1 MAMRSKLIGT
11 APERERTSEQHMSH
25 SLKTLAFA
33 QPTHCRRYEGRV
45 AIVTGAAQGL
55 GRVIAKR
62 LAEEGAKLVVCDI
75 QEERLAT
82 AARELREETGMPFLA
97 IVGDLSEKGVAD
109 RMLEQALGA
118 YGQVDTLVN
127 NAAALIRLK
136 LIDFTEELMQKAV
149 RWNVWNTLRCCK
161 AVLPHM
167 IERQYGRIV
176 NIGGEA
182 WRTGAPYH
190 TLLAGIGKGS
200 MVGLTITLAGEVM
213 RHGITV
219 NCVSPGGIETEADGA
234 HNPTPPGFREP
245 GWTDPEFFEEMARM
259 AAGRMVGMGR
269 LAHPTEVAAA
279 VAFFGSPEA
288 SFVTGQHLGASGGV
302 AML

>member
-1 MAMRSKLIGT
+1 MA
-11 APERERTSEQHMSH
+11 EQA
-25 SLKTLAFA
+25 LKTLPFA
-33 QPTHCRRYEGRV
+33 QPTQCRRYEGRV

-55 GRVIAKR
+55 GLVIARR
-62 LAEEGAKLVVCDI
+62 LAEEGADIVACDI
-75 QEERLAT
+75 QEERLGR
-82 AARELREETGMPFLA
+82 AAQDLQEGTNQRILPVA
-97 IVGDLSEKGVAD
+97 GDLSEAGAAD
-109 RMLEQALGA
+109 AVVHRALDEFGRL
-118 YGQVDTLVN
+118 DTLVN
-127 NAAALIRLK
+127 NAAALIRLR
-136 LIDFTEELMQKAV
+136 LVDFTEELMQRAV

-200 MVGLTITLAGEVM
+200 MVGLTATLAGEVV

-234 HNPTPPGFREP
+234 REPLPPGFREP
-245 GWTDPEFFEEMARM
+245 GWTDPEFFEEMRRT
-259 AAGRMVGMGR
+259 AGGRGIGR

-279 VAFFGSPEA
+279 VAFFGAPEA
-288 SFVTGQHLGASGGV
+288 SFVTGQHLGASGGM

>member
-1 MAMRSKLIGT
+1 MA
-11 APERERTSEQHMSH
+11 ERA
-25 SLKTLAFA
+25 LKTLPFA
-33 QPTHCRRYEGRV
+33 QPTQCRRYEGRV

-55 GRVIAKR
+55 GLVIARR
-62 LAEEGAKLVVCDI
+62 LAEEGADIVACDI
-75 QEERLAT
+75 QEERLGR
-82 AARELREETGMPFLA
+82 AAQDLQQGTNQRILPVA
-97 IVGDLSEKGVAD
+97 GDLSEAGAAD
-109 RMLEQALGA
+109 AVVRRALDDFGRI
-118 YGQVDTLVN
+118 DTLVN
-127 NAAALIRLK
+127 NAAALIRLR
-136 LIDFTEELMQKAV
+136 LVDFTEELMQRAV

-167 IERQYGRIV
+167 IDRQYGRIV

-200 MVGLTITLAGEVM
+200 MVGLTATLAGEVV

-234 HNPTPPGFREP
+234 REPLPPGFREP
-245 GWTDPEFFEEMARM
+245 GWTDPEFFEEMPRT
-259 AAGRMVGMGR
+259 AGGRGIGR

-279 VAFFGSPEA
+279 VAFFGAPEA
-288 SFVTGQHLGASGGV
+288 SFVTGQHLGASGGT
-302 AML
+302 AMS

>member
-1 MAMRSKLIGT
+1 MTEPPKLT
-11 APERERTSEQHMSH
+11 
-25 SLKTLAFA
+25 TLPFA

-45 AIVTGAAQGL
+45 AVVTGAAQGF
-55 GRVIAKR
+55 GRVIAQR
-62 LAEEGAKLVVCDI
+62 LAEEGADVVACDI
-75 QEERLAT
+75 QGERLQRT
-82 AARELREETGMPFLA
+82 ARELQEGANQRIVPF
-97 IVGDLSEKGVAD
+97 VGDLSEPGVAD
-109 RMLEQALGA
+109 AVVRHALDEFGHI
-118 YGQVDTLVN
+118 DTLVN

-136 LIDFTEELMQKAV
+136 LVDFTEELMQQAV

-200 MVGLTITLAGEVM
+200 MVGLTATLAGEVV

-234 HNPTPPGFREP
+234 REPAPPGFREP
-245 GWTDPEFFEEMARM
+245 GWTDPQFFEDMRR
-259 AAGRMVGMGR
+259 AASGRTTGMGR

-279 VAFFGSPEA
+279 VAFFGAPEA

>member
-1 MAMRSKLIGT
+1 M
-11 APERERTSEQHMSH
+11 SEPA
-25 SLKTLAFA
+25 LTTLPFM

-55 GRVIAKR
+55 GLVIARR
-62 LAEEGAKLVVCDI
+62 LAEEGADIVACDI
-75 QEERLAT
+75 QEDRLMQR
-82 AARELREETGMPFLA
+82 ARELQEGANQRIVPFA
-97 IVGDLSEKGVAD
+97 GDLSEAGVAD
-109 RMLEQALGA
+109 AMVRRALDEFGRI
-118 YGQVDTLVN
+118 DTLVN

-136 LIDFTEELMQKAV
+136 LVDFTEELLQKAV

-167 IERQYGRIV
+167 IARHYGRIV

-200 MVGLTITLAGEVM
+200 MVGLTATLAGEVA
-213 RHGITV
+213 RLGITV

-234 HNPTPPGFREP
+234 KELLPPGFREP
-245 GWTDPEFFEEMARM
+245 GPTPSFLPRCVGW
-259 AAGRMVGMGR
+259 AAGAASAAWRTRPKLPRRWRFSARPRRHSSPVSIW
-269 LAHPTEVAAA
+269 VQAAA
-279 VAFFGSPEA
+279 WRCCE
-288 SFVTGQHLGASGGV
+288 QQNGGLRWTSCPT
-302 AML
+302 MT

>member
-1 MAMRSKLIGT
+1 MA
-11 APERERTSEQHMSH
+11 EQA
-25 SLKTLAFA
+25 LKTLPFA
-33 QPTHCRRYEGRV
+33 QPTQCRRYEGRV

-55 GRVIAKR
+55 GLVIARR
-62 LAEEGAKLVVCDI
+62 LAEEGADVVACDI
-75 QEERLAT
+75 QEERLGR
-82 AARELREETGMPFLA
+82 AAQDLQQGTNQRILA
-97 IVGDLSEKGVAD
+97 VAGDLSEAGAAD
-109 RMLEQALGA
+109 AVVRRALDDFGRI
-118 YGQVDTLVN
+118 DTLVN
-127 NAAALIRLK
+127 NAAALIRLR
-136 LIDFTEELMQKAV
+136 LVDFTEELMQKAV

-200 MVGLTITLAGEVM
+200 MVGLTATLAGEVV

-234 HNPTPPGFREP
+234 REPLPPGFREP
-245 GWTDPEFFEEMARM
+245 GWTDPEFFEEMRRT
-259 AAGRMVGMGR
+259 AGGRGIGR

-279 VAFFGSPEA
+279 VAFFGAPEA
-288 SFVTGQHLGASGGV
+288 SFVTGQHLGASGGM

>member
-1 MAMRSKLIGT
+1 MA
-11 APERERTSEQHMSH
+11 EQQ
-25 SLKTLAFA
+25 TLTTLPFA
-33 QPTHCRRYEGRV
+33 QPTQCRRYEGRV

-55 GRVIAKR
+55 GLVVARR
-62 LAEEGAKLVVCDI
+62 LAEEGATVVACDI
-75 QEERLAT
+75 QEERVAR
-82 AARELREETGMPFLA
+82 AARELQEGTNQRILPFA
-97 IVGDLSEKGVAD
+97 GDLSEPGVAD
-109 RMLEQALGA
+109 AAVRRTLDEFGRI
-118 YGQVDTLVN
+118 DTLVN
-127 NAAALIRLK
+127 NAAALIRLH
-136 LIDFTEELMQKAV
+136 LVDFTEELLQKAV

-182 WRTGAPYH
+182 WRTGAPFH

-200 MVGLTITLAGEVM
+200 MVGLTATLAGEVV

-234 HNPTPPGFREP
+234 REPAPPGFREP
-245 GWTDPEFFEEMARM
+245 GWTDPAFFEEMRRM
-259 AAGRMVGMGR
+259 AAGRTTGMGR

-279 VAFFGSPEA
+279 VAFFGAPEA

>member
-1 MAMRSKLIGT
+1 M
-11 APERERTSEQHMSH
+11 SEQPRSQP
-25 SLKTLAFA
+25 LRTLAFA

-75 QEERLAT
+75 QEDRLAV
-82 AARELREETGMPFLA
+82 AARELRDETGMPFA
-97 IVGDLSEKGVAD
+97 VIGGDLSEPAVAE
-109 RMLEQALGA
+109 RMVERALDA

-127 NAAALIRLK
+127 NAAALIRLR

-167 IERQYGRIV
+167 VERRYGRIV

-182 WRTGAPYH
+182 WRTGAPFH
-190 TLLAGIGKGS
+190 TLLAGGRQRLNGWS
-200 MVGLTITLAGEVM
+200 HDHPRRRSRAP
-213 RHGITV
+213 RHH
-219 NCVSPGGIETEADGA
+219 CQL
-234 HNPTPPGFREP
+234 
-245 GWTDPEFFEEMARM
+245 
-259 AAGRMVGMGR
+259 R
-269 LAHPTEVAAA
+269 LAR
-279 VAFFGSPEA
+279 
-288 SFVTGQHLGASGGV
+288 GA
-302 AML
+302 

>member
-1 MAMRSKLIGT
+1 MA
-11 APERERTSEQHMSH
+11 EQA
-25 SLKTLAFA
+25 LKTLPFA
-33 QPTHCRRYEGRV
+33 QPTQCRRYEGRV

-55 GRVIAKR
+55 GLVIARR
-62 LAEEGAKLVVCDI
+62 LAEEGADVVACDI
-75 QEERLAT
+75 QEERLGRAAQDLQQAT
-82 AARELREETGMPFLA
+82 NQRILA
-97 IVGDLSEKGVAD
+97 VAGDLSEAGAAD
-109 RMLEQALGA
+109 AVVRRALDDFGRI
-118 YGQVDTLVN
+118 DTLVN
-127 NAAALIRLK
+127 NAAALIRLR
-136 LIDFTEELMQKAV
+136 LVDFTEELMQKAV

-200 MVGLTITLAGEVM
+200 MVGLTATLAGEVV

-234 HNPTPPGFREP
+234 REPLPPGFREP
-245 GWTDPEFFEEMARM
+245 GWTDPEFFEEMRRT
-259 AAGRMVGMGR
+259 AGGRGIGR

-279 VAFFGSPEA
+279 VAFFGAPEA
-288 SFVTGQHLGASGGV
+288 SFVTGQHLGASGGM

>member
-1 MAMRSKLIGT
+1 M
-11 APERERTSEQHMSH
+11 SEPSATP
-25 SLKTLAFA
+25 SPKTLAFA

-45 AIVTGAAQGL
+45 AVVSGAAQGL

-82 AARELREETGMPFLA
+82 AARELGEETGMPFLA
-97 IVGDLSEKGVAD
+97 VAGDLSDPGVAEHMVE
-109 RMLEQALGA
+109 RALAA
-118 YGQVDTLVN
+118 YGQIDTLVN

-136 LIDFTEELMQKAV
+136 LVDFTEELMQKAV

-167 IERQYGRIV
+167 LERRYGRIV

-200 MVGLTITLAGEVM
+200 MIGLTITLAGETV

-219 NCVSPGGIETEADGA
+219 NCVSPGAIETEADGA
-234 HNPTPPGFREP
+234 HKPSPPGFRGA

-259 AAGRMVGMGR
+259 ATGRVVGMGR
-269 LAHPTEVAAA
+269 PAHPTEVAAA
-279 VAFFGSPEA
+279 VAIFGSPEA

>member
-1 MAMRSKLIGT
+1 
-11 APERERTSEQHMSH
+11 MSNTGAAH
-25 SLKTLAFA
+25 PLKTLAFA
-33 QPTHCRRYEGRV
+33 QPTQCRRYEGRV
-45 AIVTGAAQGL
+45 AVVTGAAQGL

-75 QEERLAT
+75 QEDRLAV
-82 AARELREETGMPFLA
+82 AAGELREETGMAFLA
-97 IVGDLSEKGVAD
+97 VAGDLSEEGVAD
-109 RMLEQALGA
+109 DMVRRALDT

-127 NAAALIRLK
+127 NAAALIRLR
-136 LIDFTEELMQKAV
+136 LVDFTEELMQQAV

-167 IERQYGRIV
+167 LERQYGRIV

-182 WRTGAPYH
+182 WRTGAPFH

-200 MVGLTITLAGEVM
+200 MVGLTVTLAGETV

-219 NCVSPGGIETEADGA
+219 NCVSPGAIETEADGA
-234 HNPTPPGFREP
+234 RHPTPPGFRGP
-245 GWTDPEFFEEMARM
+245 GWTPPEFFEEMAKM
-259 AAGRMVGMGR
+259 AAGRVVGMGR
-269 LAHPTEVAAA
+269 PAHPTEVAAA

-288 SFVTGQHLGASGGV
+288 SFVTGQHLGASGGM

>member
-1 MAMRSKLIGT
+1 M
-11 APERERTSEQHMSH
+11 SEPHTTPP
-25 SLKTLAFA
+25 LKTLAFA
-33 QPTHCRRYEGRV
+33 QPTECRRYDGRV
-45 AIVTGAAQGL
+45 AVVTGAAQGL
-55 GRVIAKR
+55 GRVIARR
-62 LAEEGAKLVVCDI
+62 LAEEGASLVVCDI
-75 QEERLAT
+75 QEDRLERAT
-82 AARELREETGMPFLA
+82 AELREETGRPFLA
-97 IVGDLSEKGVAD
+97 VGGDLSEPGVAD
-109 RMLEQALGA
+109 GMVERALA
-118 YGQVDTLVN
+118 TYGQIDTLVN

-136 LIDFTEELMQKAV
+136 LVDFTEELMQQAV

-161 AVLPHM
+161 AVVPHM
-167 IERQYGRIV
+167 TERGYGRIV

-200 MVGLTITLAGEVM
+200 MIGLTVTLAGETI

-219 NCVSPGGIETEADGA
+219 NCVSPGAIETEADGA
-234 HNPTPPGFREP
+234 REPAPPGFRGP
-245 GWTDPEFFEEMARM
+245 GWIDPEFFAEMARNST
-259 AAGRMVGMGR
+259 GRSVSMGR
-269 LAHPTEVAAA
+269 PAHPTEVAAA